1 LTLRARRNSPKL
13 SKRYASKLSMM
24 ILILL
29 TREDEHNERGQNA
42 QNKHDDRDRK
52 GGTLVVERALR
63 ESICFFVCA
72 WKECGFCSICVCF
85 SEVLQVCVVENLK
98 GKVSLSLSLCLI

>member
-1 LTLRARRNSPKL
+1 
-13 SKRYASKLSMM
+13 MM

-63 ESICFFVCA
+63 ESICFFL
-72 WKECGFCSICVCF
+72 FCVERVRFLLDLRLFLSWCYKCVGG
-85 SEVLQVCVVENLK
+85 LK
-98 GKVSLSLSLCLI
+98 M

>member
-1 LTLRARRNSPKL
+1 
-13 SKRYASKLSMM
+13 MM

-52 GGTLVVERALR
+52 GDTLVAERALR
-63 ESICFFVCA
+63 ESICFFV
-72 WKECGFCSICVCF
+72 FC
-85 SEVLQVCVVENLK
+85 VERVRFL
-98 GKVSLSLSLCLI
+98 LDLRLFL